1 MKYKKIKD
9 IKVGDMVM
17 SYNTKKHIKE
27 PAKVTETFIHK
38 DVKGLKIIINDTFI
52 ATPNHP
58 VYLNNQYKRA
68 DKAQIGDYIINNLG
82 DIVKVKKIERKQDTF
97 DVYNIEVEGNHNYF
111 AGDILNHNKCG
122 EYEGDDSLVSS
133 QLKILRDM
141 SDDLVTSLSQVG
153 STFYS
158 EAEKLI
164 GTSASDVAIEDYS
177 YKAAPSEIDA
187 PSAEWDPEAWD
198 ADAML
203 AAGEDI
209 SVDMTFASDWGKT
222 QSGGGTTK
230 YAQAL
235 SDFNIAKATAVG
247 NLGGAA
253 SDYST
258 AMETYTKAAESMNRE
273 IQNAEEA
280 FELATKEIGVSMS
293 QSGEK
298 IAEDQETVA
307 SDVESLESKTGFA
320 ASGKAMKIKEDAREA
335 AGDAWS
341 KIGET
346 AGLELEKT
354 TEAYTDIVGSEIDD
368 PDTDIDETV
377 GSAAFTFEEAGIT
390 AKGKLDDYN
399 KALGDY
405 AIAMNTAKID
415 LETAMGG
422 ISTDLSTVRDAAQN
436 AILAEQKSFK
446 DATSDIYATLGGED
460 AEHYAPTQEEIISV
474 GMKFMGEYL
483 GLSDSGGDWDYLDDN
498 SEAWNWRKT
507 SSTTETTES
516 GVTTRKGDTGNFYEE
531 GDNFFEAL
539 WGFGRGWGIGECL
552 HGDVKVLMGGR

>member
-1 MKYKKIKD
+1 MKYKKIKN
-9 IKVGDMVM
+9 IKVGDVVM
-17 SYNTKKHIKE
+17 SYNTKKHVKE
-27 PAKVTETFIHK
+27 PAKVTKTFVYEN
-38 DVKGLKIIINDTFI
+38 VKGLKIIINDTFI

-58 VYLNNQYKRA
+58 VYLNNKYKRA
-68 DKAQIGDYIINNLG
+68 DKAQIGDYIVNNLG
-82 DIVKVKKIERKQDTF
+82 EIVKVKKIERKQDTF
-97 DVYNIEVEGNHNYF
+97 DVYNIEVEGNNNYF

-122 EYEGDDSLVSS
+122 EYEGDDSLVDQ
-133 QLKILRDM
+133 QLGILRDM
-141 SDDLVTSLSQVG
+141 SDDFITSLSQVG

-158 EAEKLI
+158 ETEKLI
-164 GTSASDVAIEDYS
+164 GSGATEVDPSEYS

-187 PSAEWDPEAWD
+187 PSADWDPEAWD

-203 AAGEDI
+203 ESGEDI

-222 QSGGGTTK
+222 QTAGGTTK
-230 YAQAL
+230 YSQAL

-307 SDVESLESKTGFA
+307 SDVEALESKTGFA

-354 TEAYTDIVGSEIDD
+354 TEAYENIVGAEIDD
-368 PDTDIDETV
+368 LDTTDVDESV
-377 GSAAFTFEEAGIT
+377 GSAAFTFEEAGTT
-390 AKGKLDDYN
+390 ARGKLDDYN
-399 KALGDY
+399 EALGAY
-405 AIAMNTAKID
+405 AIAMDTAKID

-422 ISTDLSTVRDAAQN
+422 ISTDLSTVRDAAQA
-436 AILAEQKSFK
+436 AILAEQKSFR
-446 DATSDIYATLGGED
+446 DATSDIYGTLGNEN
-460 AEHYAPTQEEIISV
+460 AEHYAPTPNEIINA
-474 GMKFMGEYL
+474 GMSWMGEYL
-483 GLSDSGGDWDYLDDN
+483 GLTDTSGGTWDYLDDT
-498 SEAWNWRKT
+498 SDAWSWRKT

-516 GVTTRKGDTGNFYEE
+516 GVTTMKGDYNPQWR
-531 GDNFFEAL
+531 DL
-539 WGFGRGWGIGECL
+539 GFGYCI